1 MAKIY
6 GEELSE
12 DEEIMAEEMGLKDFI
27 EDEEEPEK

>member
-12 DEEIMAEEMGLKDFI
+12 DEEMLAEDLGLEEFI
-27 EDEEEPEK
+27 EREEPEV